1 MSRSSAKLPPQLDST
16 NLFSR
21 HRAVQLSLTPGF
33 TGPLLS
39 VGHGLEPLGL
49 SQNGYIYIYISLSLS
64 ISLSLL
70 SVFTKAGWPRLAD
83 WVLEGLLGKG
93 GHGQVRRGSACME
106 AADDSRRLLEC
117 KKVPRCFGL
126 LKTPRKSWS

>member
-1 MSRSSAKLPPQLDST
+1 MAT
-16 NLFSR
+16 
-21 HRAVQLSLTPGF
+21 
-33 TGPLLS
+33 
-39 VGHGLEPLGL
+39 
-49 SQNGYIYIYISLSLS
+49 YIYIYLSLSLS
-64 ISLSLL
+64 PSRSSLSSQRPGGLD
-70 SVFTKAGWPRLAD
+70 LAD